1 MTVSIRPNAY
11 QYGGNQIRGQRMK
24 ILALTILVIGMWVL
38 GYIMGKVELIA
49 RFDYYYG
56 KLNDDDLVIVKHLR
70 QILKGDF

>member
-1 MTVSIRPNAY
+1 
-11 QYGGNQIRGQRMK
+11 MK

-56 KLNDDDLVIVKHLR
+56 RLEDSDLVVVKHLR